1 MVSFVWCYA
10 ANIMFQFLVCG
21 VLDHVTPVILN
32 KKLEK
37 QASRPGN
44 YLPMSKLHNVVNK
57 FRLIYLKLN

>member
-1 MVSFVWCYA
+1 
-10 ANIMFQFLVCG
+10 MFQFLVWG

-57 FRLIYLKLN
+57 FRLIYLKLH